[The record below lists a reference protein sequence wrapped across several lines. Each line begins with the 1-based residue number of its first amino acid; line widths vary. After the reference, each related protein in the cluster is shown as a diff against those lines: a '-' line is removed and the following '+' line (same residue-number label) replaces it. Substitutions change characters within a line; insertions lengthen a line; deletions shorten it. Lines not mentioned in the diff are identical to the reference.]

1 MAKKF
6 IKPSDYLGKMFKSW
20 KLALITTS
28 VISVIFLSYGF
39 SLPNIYKSSVKISPV
54 EGSNNPI
61 GGLQSG
67 LAGFASLAGVS
78 LPASNTS
85 KQDLLEAT
93 IKSKQLFKE
102 FFNDDSIAPSLVASK
117 KINSKKEIIF
127 DKNIYDSE
135 NNKWTKKPLLT
146 LSYRSFLNKL
156 QFNVERQ
163 SGLIEISFKHVSP
176 EFSYFF
182 INKLLEK
189 ADEKIR
195 LNDLMEAENKLLFL
209 NNEINQ
215 TDKIEIQKS
224 INSLIKIELEKQML
238 AKISKNYS
246 YTIVDVSMVPELKYS
261 PSRLLILIAGVFVG
275 LISSVILIAL
285 KISFRE

>member
-117 KINSKKEIIF
+117 RINSKKEIIF

-246 YTIVDVSMVPELKYS
+246 YTIVDGSMVPELKYS